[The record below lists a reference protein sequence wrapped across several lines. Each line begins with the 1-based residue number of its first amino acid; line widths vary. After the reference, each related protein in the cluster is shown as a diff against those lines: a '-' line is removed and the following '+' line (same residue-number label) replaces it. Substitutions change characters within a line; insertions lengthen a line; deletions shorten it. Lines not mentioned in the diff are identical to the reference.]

1 MDKAKK
7 NTVIHAAADRM
18 AANYKS
24 SQIPMYG
31 DALRMPN
38 RNAVIEIIRDCQK
51 LIFPVYYGDR
61 DLLKLPPE
69 QYSALLME
77 HIHEKLTR
85 QITLTKPECDEN
97 CEVAY
102 AISTAFIERIPAI
115 QELLLKDLSANFE
128 GDPAAYSKEEV
139 LLSYPGM
146 FAIFIYRIAHELYEN
161 KVAMIPRMMSEYAH
175 SQTGI
180 DINPGA
186 KIGEYFFIDHGTG
199 VVVGETTIIGDN
211 VKLYQGATLGALLGF
226 STTNGEAF
234 GIFAGTAINDTSS
247 VTAAASTWDSLY
259 GLGSQTLDKAVTVK
273 LTRTL
278 AIIPTVLVF
287 AAISVHLKKKAA
299 AQSDGH
305 GVKVN
310 MKSVFPWFILGF
322 LAMSILCS
330 VGVIP
335 AGLAATLKSISK
347 FLMVA
352 ALAAIGLNTNFAALC
367 KSGAKPMLHGFI
379 ISLLVVL
386 VAIAVEYVLGIA
398 PSGTLI

>member
-85 QITLTKPECDEN
+85 QITLTMPECDEN

-146 FAIFIYRIAHELYEN
+146 FAIFIYRIAHELYLLE
-161 KVAMIPRMMSEYAH
+161 VPIIPRILCEMAH
-175 SQTGI
+175 AITGI
-180 DINPGA
+180 DIHPGA
-186 KIGEYFFIDHGTG
+186 SVGEAFFIDHGTG
-199 VVVGETTIIGDN
+199 VVIGETTEIGDDCT
-211 VKLYQGATLGALLGF
+211 LYQGVTLGALSFPKGADGVLIK
-226 STTNGEAF
+226 
-234 GIFAGTAINDTSS
+234 GIPRHPKLED
-247 VTAAASTWDSLY
+247 D
-259 GLGSQTLDKAVTVK
+259 VTVYAGA
-273 LTRTL
+273 T
-278 AIIPTVLVF
+278 
-287 AAISVHLKKKAA
+287 
-299 AQSDGH
+299 
-305 GVKVN
+305 
-310 MKSVFPWFILGF
+310 ILGNITIG
-322 LAMSILCS
+322 AGS
-330 VGVIP
+330 VIGANTWVTRDVP
-335 AGLAATLKSISK
+335 RNSK
-347 FLMVA
+347 VV
-352 ALAAIGLNTNFAALC
+352 
-367 KSGAKPMLHGFI
+367 SGD
-379 ISLLVVL
+379 
-386 VAIAVEYVLGIA
+386 
-398 PSGTLI
+398 

>member
-85 QITLTKPECDEN
+85 QITLTMPECDEN

-199 VVVGETTIIGDN
+199 VVVGETTIIGDR
-211 VKLYQGATLGALLGF
+211 VQLYQGVTLGAMSPAGMHHSAETPARRHPKVGSDVTIYAGATLLGGA
-226 STTNGEAF
+226 TEVGDNVVIGGNAF
-234 GIFAGTAINDTSS
+234 LTESVESDTKVSIKKPEM
-247 VTAAASTWDSLY
+247 TFR
-259 GLGSQTLDKAVTVK
+259 VK
-273 LTRTL
+273 GGR
-278 AIIPTVLVF
+278 F
-287 AAISVHLKKKAA
+287 
-299 AQSDGH
+299 
-305 GVKVN
+305 
-310 MKSVFPWFILGF
+310 
-322 LAMSILCS
+322 
-330 VGVIP
+330 
-335 AGLAATLKSISK
+335 
-347 FLMVA
+347 
-352 ALAAIGLNTNFAALC
+352 
-367 KSGAKPMLHGFI
+367 
-379 ISLLVVL
+379 
-386 VAIAVEYVLGIA
+386 
-398 PSGTLI
+398 

>member
-85 QITLTKPECDEN
+85 QITLTMPECDEN

-115 QELLLKDLSANFE
+115 QKLLLKDLSANFE

-199 VVVGETTIIGDN
+199 VVVG
-211 VKLYQGATLGALLGF
+211 
-226 STTNGEAF
+226 
-234 GIFAGTAINDTSS
+234 
-247 VTAAASTWDSLY
+247 
-259 GLGSQTLDKAVTVK
+259 
-273 LTRTL
+273 
-278 AIIPTVLVF
+278 
-287 AAISVHLKKKAA
+287 
-299 AQSDGH
+299 
-305 GVKVN
+305 
-310 MKSVFPWFILGF
+310 
-322 LAMSILCS
+322 
-330 VGVIP
+330 
-335 AGLAATLKSISK
+335 
-347 FLMVA
+347 
-352 ALAAIGLNTNFAALC
+352 
-367 KSGAKPMLHGFI
+367 
-379 ISLLVVL
+379 
-386 VAIAVEYVLGIA
+386 
-398 PSGTLI
+398 

>member
-85 QITLTKPECDEN
+85 QITLTMPECDEN

-128 GDPAAYSKEEV
+128 GDPCGLQQGGGPALV
-139 LLSYPGM
+139 
-146 FAIFIYRIAHELYEN
+146 
-161 KVAMIPRMMSEYAH
+161 PRH
-175 SQTGI
+175 VRHLHLPHRTR
-180 DINPGA
+180 
-186 KIGEYFFIDHGTG
+186 
-199 VVVGETTIIGDN
+199 
-211 VKLYQGATLGALLGF
+211 
-226 STTNGEAF
+226 
-234 GIFAGTAINDTSS
+234 
-247 VTAAASTWDSLY
+247 
-259 GLGSQTLDKAVTVK
+259 AV
-273 LTRTL
+273 
-278 AIIPTVLVF
+278 
-287 AAISVHLKKKAA
+287 
-299 AQSDGH
+299 
-305 GVKVN
+305 
-310 MKSVFPWFILGF
+310 
-322 LAMSILCS
+322 
-330 VGVIP
+330 
-335 AGLAATLKSISK
+335 
-347 FLMVA
+347 
-352 ALAAIGLNTNFAALC
+352 
-367 KSGAKPMLHGFI
+367 
-379 ISLLVVL
+379 
-386 VAIAVEYVLGIA
+386 
-398 PSGTLI
+398 

>member
-85 QITLTKPECDEN
+85 QITLTMPECDEN
-97 CEVAY
+97 CEAAY

-146 FAIFIYRIAHELYEN
+146 FAIFIYRIAHELYEK

-199 VVVGETTIIGDN
+199 IVIGETTVIGDH
-211 VKLYQGATLGALLGF
+211 VKLYQGVTLGAKSFELDE
-226 STTNGEAF
+226 NGNPVK
-234 GIFAGTAINDTSS
+234 GIKRHPNIGNHVVIYANAT
-247 VTAAASTWDSLY
+247 
-259 GLGSQTLDKAVTVK
+259 
-273 LTRTL
+273 
-278 AIIPTVLVF
+278 
-287 AAISVHLKKKAA
+287 
-299 AQSDGH
+299 
-305 GVKVN
+305 
-310 MKSVFPWFILGF
+310 ILGGDTTVGDHCVIGGNVW
-322 LAMSILCS
+322 LTAS
-330 VGVIP
+330 VP
-335 AGLAATLKSISK
+335 AGKT
-347 FLMVA
+347 
-352 ALAAIGLNTNFAALC
+352 
-367 KSGAKPMLHGFI
+367 
-379 ISLLVVL
+379 VV
-386 VAIAVEYVLGIA
+386 YKG
-398 PSGTLI
+398 